1 MKKCRSSSPSPHASQ
16 GFHLPAGVS
25 SHKEP
30 VPSGGTAYVFRHTS
44 LGTLGRLVLQER
56 GGHCHVFCEVAGE
69 PDDPMTAQ
77 RLAIL
82 QPLSLELMHRLE
94 AQSGGP
100 VTAPRVSSLPPPASG
115 DPGEW
120 VESKMMQCER
130 CAVGVTLLI
139 FAVRATDQGGLEDY
153 ARKMYREVVHQNLP
167 TYVIGPA
174 LGGGPLMD
182 RPADILKIWPEREPV
197 RRLRPDEFN
206 PIIRALAQKHC
217 R

>member
-1 MKKCRSSSPSPHASQ
+1 MKTRKPSTTSTAAQ

-25 SHKEP
+25 SRKEP
-30 VPSGGTAYVFRHTS
+30 VPGGGTAYVFRHTT
-44 LGTLGRLVLQER
+44 LGSLGRLVLQER
-56 GGHCHVFCEVAGE
+56 AGQCHVFCEVAGE
-69 PDDPMTAQ
+69 PEDPMTAQ

-82 QPLSLELMHRLE
+82 QPLSLELIQRLE
-94 AQSGGP
+94 AQFGGP
-100 VTAPRVSSLPPPASG
+100 VAAPRASSWPPPASG

-130 CAVGVTLLI
+130 CDAGVALLI
-139 FAVRATDQGGLEDY
+139 FAVRATDEGGLEDY
-153 ARKMYREVVHQNLP
+153 ARRMYREVVRQNLP

-206 PIIRALAQKHC
+206 PLIDVLAQAHC